1 LIKFTNPFSFN
12 VLGYFSSVYT
22 KNLDVWG
29 FVMSYVTLCEA
40 ANNKEYIVYNDIVK
54 NNMKTLL
61 KILLK
66 YSDRPINTSEVINT
80 LLRFDKQIEIKRKT
94 KTTIKNKR

>member
-1 LIKFTNPFSFN
+1 
-12 VLGYFSSVYT
+12 
-22 KNLDVWG
+22 
-29 FVMSYVTLCEA
+29 
-40 ANNKEYIVYNDIVK
+40 
-54 NNMKTLL
+54 MKSLL